1 MDRTMLPLV
10 QMGLSALMLVPTTTA
25 QSNATTPGRHD
36 FNIANFAGTF
46 ASGSGVFESLRPSS
60 NESFDFSPSDVFS
73 LRNGPG
79 QYHTGDLTFR
89 YRAEGEEEWHEADTA
104 AATTNF
110 SSPTSESGDLL
121 RSNLNHVLPDLQDVE
136 VSRSWFSTEDGD
148 LALSFTLQNTGPKPI
163 ELGSLGMPI
172 EFNNIFTGRTAVETT
187 NKCVLVDPYIGL
199 NAGYLQV
206 TRLTGTGPNLV
217 VTPLNE
223 DSKFEAW
230 RFLDEPQDVP
240 LGYQVQTYEGNYAW
254 EVFTQAYAEN
264 EWQDVQPW
272 NEPSSRTLDSDG
284 NLTVGLRFSLA
295 EDVQSIEETVARND
309 VPVAVGFPGYV
320 LPQDLVARLFI
331 NSSQEIESIEST
343 PTGALSVS
351 QTDIYQGFW
360 TGFDV
365 KATNGS
371 FGRARLDITYEDGR
385 KQAIHYWIAHSSPV
399 AIEELGS
406 FLTNEQWFTNTS
418 DPFGRAPSVI
428 TYNRDT
434 DDYVL
439 QENRTWIAGLSD
451 EGGAGSFLAAGM
463 KQAFTPDASE
473 VAKLE
478 EFVGKVVWGR
488 LQIDSGN
495 ETYAVRKSLFYY
507 QPELVP
513 GYEYDPYFNWT
524 AVPGLTWDKEAAYLI
539 NRAYD
544 CVHVSALYWGLYR
557 AGRTHGLVHQQTPD
571 WYLMQAYHTIV
582 FATSNGTDGEAN
594 TAYADLGLMGETVW
608 GHILSD
614 LRLEDHSSEA
624 AHLEDLMLRR
634 QQIWASL
641 PDPYGSEMAWD
652 STGEEGV
659 YYWSNYF
666 NDTTTAQKTV
676 NAIRG
681 YMPTIAHWGWNGNAR
696 RYWDFLYAGDIKL
709 ARIERQ
715 IHHYGSGLN
724 ALPLLDNYR
733 QATDPESMEAIYD
746 LRVGYGGIQG
756 PLSNI
761 DAGGFGSMAFHSYPD
776 TLRWDA
782 YSGDYGPNFLGHVL
796 GAATYLLDHPIF
808 GWISF
813 GGNVHQDNGS
823 VIVVEPKDMLRKR
836 IFIAPV
842 GLWVTIDAGIISSFS
857 YHSESQEVEIC
868 IEGDRRSERHWK
880 NHGSH
885 GSHNHVTLQWEQ
897 SGGSKATPM
906 EVQIPKGSQQ
916 DPGSLVLSVSSGAS
930 KVVLSPST

>member
-1 MDRTMLPLV
+1 M
-10 QMGLSALMLVPTTTA
+10 
-25 QSNATTPGRHD
+25 
-36 FNIANFAGTF
+36 
-46 ASGSGVFESLRPSS
+46 
-60 NESFDFSPSDVFS
+60 
-73 LRNGPG
+73 
-79 QYHTGDLTFR
+79 
-89 YRAEGEEEWHEADTA
+89 
-104 AATTNF
+104 NF
-110 SSPTSESGDLL
+110 SSSTLESGDLL
-121 RSNLNHVLPDLQDVE
+121 HSNLNHVLPGLQDIK
-136 VSRSWFSTEDGD
+136 VSRTWFSTEDGD
-148 LALSFTLQNTGPKPI
+148 LAFSFTLQNTGSNPI

-206 TRLTGTGPNLV
+206 TRITGTGPNLV
-217 VTPLNE
+217 VTPLNA

-254 EVFTQAYAEN
+254 EVFTQAYAEK
-264 EWQDVQPW
+264 EWQGVQPW
-272 NEPSSRTLDSDG
+272 NEPSSRTLDPG
-284 NLTVGLRFSLA
+284 ENLTVGLKFSLA
-295 EDVQSIEETVARND
+295 EDVQRTEETVARND
-309 VPVAVGFPGYV
+309 VP
-320 LPQDLVARLFI
+320 
-331 NSSQEIESIEST
+331 
-343 PTGALSVS
+343 
-351 QTDIYQGFW
+351 
-360 TGFDV
+360 
-365 KATNGS
+365 
-371 FGRARLDITYEDGR
+371 
-385 KQAIHYWIAHSSPV
+385 
-399 AIEELGS
+399 
-406 FLTNEQWFTNTS
+406 
-418 DPFGRAPSVI
+418 
-428 TYNRDT
+428 
-434 DDYVL
+434 
-439 QENRTWIAGLSD
+439 ENRTWIAGLSD
-451 EGGAGSFLAAGM
+451 EGGAGSFLAAAM

-478 EFVGKVVWGR
+478 EFVEKVVWGR

-495 ETYAVRKSLFYY
+495 ETYAVRKSLFFY

-544 CVHVSALYWGLYR
+544 YVHVSALYWGLYR
-557 AGRTHGLVHQQTPD
+557 AGRTHGLVCQQTSD

-582 FATSNGTDGEAN
+582 FATSNGTDGEPN

-608 GHILSD
+608 GYILSD
-614 LRLEDHSSEA
+614 LRLENHTAEA

-666 NDTTTAQKTV
+666 NDTSTAQKTV

-724 ALPLLDNYR
+724 ALALLDNYR
-733 QATDPESMEAIYD
+733 QAADPESTKAIYD

-796 GAATYLLDHPIF
+796 GAATYLLNHPIF

-823 VIVVEPKDMLRKR
+823 IVVVEPRDMLRKR
-836 IFIAPV
+836 IFVAPV
-842 GLWVTIDAGIISSFS
+842 GLWVTIDAGVISSFS
-857 YHSESQEVEIC
+857 YDLGSREVELC
-868 IEGDRRSERHWK
+868 IESDVSSKSHWK
-880 NHGSH
+880 QHGSR
-885 GSHNHVTLQWEQ
+885 GSHNNVMLQWEH
-897 SGGSKATPM
+897 K
-906 EVQIPKGSQQ
+906 
-916 DPGSLVLSVSSGAS
+916 VLEA
-930 KVVLSPST
+930 LF

>member
-1 MDRTMLPLV
+1 MLPIV
-10 QMGLSALMLVPTTTA
+10 QIGLSALILVPPTIA
-25 QSNATTPGRHD
+25 QSNAATSARHN
-36 FNIANFAGTF
+36 FNISNFAATF
-46 ASGSGVFESLRPSS
+46 ASGSGVLESLRPSS
-60 NESFDFSPSDVFS
+60 NRFFDFSPSDVFS
-73 LRNGPG
+73 QRNGPG

-89 YRAEGEEEWHEADTA
+89 YRAKGADEWYEADTA
-104 AATTNF
+104 ATDAIF
-110 SSPTSESGDLL
+110 SSSTLESDGLL
-121 RSNLNHVLPDLQDVE
+121 HSNLNHVLPGLQDIE
-136 VSRSWFSTEDGD
+136 VSRTWSSTEDGD

-163 ELGSLGMPI
+163 ELGSLGMLI

-187 NKCVLVDPYIGL
+187 NKCVLIDPYIGL

-230 RFLDEPQDVP
+230 RFLEEPEDVP

-254 EVFTQAYAEN
+254 EVFTQAYAEK
-264 EWQDVQPW
+264 EWQGVQPW
-272 NEPSSRTLDSDG
+272 NEPSSRTLDPG
-284 NLTVGLRFSLA
+284 ENLIVGLKFSLA
-295 EDVQSIEETVARND
+295 EHVQRIEETVASND

-320 LPQDLVARLFI
+320 LPRDLVARLFV
-331 NSSQEIESIEST
+331 NSSREIESIEST
-343 PTGALSVS
+343 PSGALSVS
-351 QTDIYQGFW
+351 QTGKYQNSW

-365 KATNGS
+365 RATNGS
-371 FGRARLDITYEDGR
+371 FGRARLDIKYTDGR
-385 KQAIHYWIAHSSPV
+385 KQAVHYWIAHASSR

-428 TYNRDT
+428 TYDRDT
-434 DDYVL
+434 DDFVL

-451 EGGAGSFLAAGM
+451 EGGAGSFLAAAM

-478 EFVGKVVWGR
+478 EFVEKVVWGR

-495 ETYAVRKSLFYY
+495 ETYAVRKSLFFY

-544 CVHVSALYWGLYR
+544 YVHVSALYWGLYR
-557 AGRTHGLVHQQTPD
+557 AGRTHGLVRQQTPD

-582 FATSNGTDGEAN
+582 FATSNGTDGGAN

-608 GHILSD
+608 GYIISD
-614 LRLEDHSSEA
+614 LRMENHNSEA

-641 PDPYGSEMAWD
+641 PDPCGSEMAWD

-666 NDTTTAQKTV
+666 NDTSAAQKTV

-681 YMPTIAHWGWNGNAR
+681 YMPTIAHWGWNRNAR

-733 QATDPESMEAIYD
+733 QAADPESMDAIYD

-796 GAATYLLDHPIF
+796 GAATYLLNHPIF

-813 GGNVHQDNGS
+813 GGNVYQDNGS
-823 VIVVEPKDMLRKR
+823 SIIVETKDMLRKR
-836 IFIAPV
+836 IFFAPV
-842 GLWVTIDAGIISSFS
+842 GLWVTIDAGVVSSFS
-857 YHSESQEVEIC
+857 YDAESRQVELC
-868 IEGDRRSERHWK
+868 VESDMDFKSHWK
-880 NHGSH
+880 QHGSH
-885 GSHNHVTLQWEQ
+885 GGRSNVMLQWEQ
-897 SGGSKATPM
+897 SGGSKGAP
-906 EVQIPKGSQQ
+906 IKLHAADGSQQ
-916 DPGSLVLSVSSGAS
+916 GPGGLVLNVSSGAT
-930 KVVLSPST
+930 KVVFSASTW